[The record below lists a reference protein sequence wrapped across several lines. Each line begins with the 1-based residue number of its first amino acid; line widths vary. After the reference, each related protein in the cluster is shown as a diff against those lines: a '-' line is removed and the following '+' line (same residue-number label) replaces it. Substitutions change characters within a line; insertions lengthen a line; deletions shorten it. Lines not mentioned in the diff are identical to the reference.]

1 MTVKSDPV
9 KPSTF
14 NPPVFWISAILLLL
28 LVLFASLMPQ
38 QA

>member
-9 KPSTF
+9 ETSIL